1 MLNTL
6 GLANKVKLHLTYAVM
21 WSNITTVSIDDIC
34 KATSTID
41 NHQIHNINPNRTTY
55 ILKGSN
61 PKSGEMEYVLP
72 ISKRNKLTLEN
83 LDSVF
88 QGIENAEDKEPGSVE
103 KILMAIIDSD
113 GSILFY
119 YVNRGVKHVND

>member
-21 WSNITTVSIDDIC
+21 WSNIITISIDEIC
-34 KATSTID
+34 RAPSIIG
-41 NHQIHNINPNRTTY
+41 NHQTNIINPNQTTY

-83 LDSVF
+83 LDSLF
-88 QGIENAEDKEPGSVE
+88 QGIEIVEDKELGGVE

-119 YVNRGVKHVND
+119 YVNRGVTHVND